1 MSDLPEKSLS
11 ENVENTRRTLREQL
25 EPICQQAESLRQQ
38 IEQFSGT
45 AEEHLGRLGE
55 AVSSA
60 VDAAP
65 GLDKILAGVRNL
77 VTDTNPAEVFQVL
90 VSETAAFRLRSAVF
104 EIRGKSVWGAAA
116 EGFGEGL
123 TQKVLKGLVVPL
135 SKQNPFRR
143 VYETGGSLSP
153 PAANSSAAVLWPT
166 SWLRPRTVP

>member
-1 MSDLPEKSLS
+1 MSDLPENSLS

-25 EPICQQAESLRQQ
+25 EPIRQQAESLRQQ

-60 VDAAP
+60 GDVAPPAGP
-65 GLDKILAGVRNL
+65 GLDKILAGVRTL
-77 VTDTNPAEVFQVL
+77 VTATNPAEVFQVL

-116 EGFGEGL
+116 EGFGEEL

-135 SKQNPFRR
+135 SK
-143 VYETGGSLSP
+143 
-153 PAANSSAAVLWPT
+153 
-166 SWLRPRTVP
+166 